1 MKPSC
6 LVLAAAGF
14 AAASAQAQL
23 VEPSSAPRLQRPAQ
37 PQDQAFAR
45 SFQPMPRPYMRNEA
59 VISDA
64 KLFSE
69 YRVDPKL
76 KAGLDLNPYF
86 SIETGY
92 QNLFSRGFHYPYPGS
107 PDELE
112 GALGSYG
119 SAGYAA
125 IKLTVPV
132 DDRLTTY
139 GKLGIAATGRLLH
152 DSRTTSVREGELG
165 PYANLGAR
173 YKLND
178 KASVSAQ
185 YEKFGDSAKKF
196 GNDSNASGTS
206 AKLHLGF

>member
-14 AAASAQAQL
+14 AASSAQAQL
-23 VEPSSAPRLQRPAQ
+23 VEPSNAPQLQRPTQA
-37 PQDQAFAR
+37 QDQAFAR
-45 SFQPMPRPYMRNEA
+45 SFQPMPRPYIRNED

-92 QNLFSRGFHYPYPGS
+92 QDLFTRGFHYAYPGS
-107 PDELE
+107 PSELE

-125 IKLTVPV
+125 VKLTVPV
-132 DDRLTTY
+132 DDRLTAY
-139 GKLGIAATGRLLH
+139 GKLGIAGTRRLLH
-152 DSRTTSVREGELG
+152 DSLTTSVWEGDIG
-165 PYANLGAR
+165 PYAHLGAK

-178 KASVSAQ
+178 KAAVSAQ

-196 GNDSNASGTS
+196 GNASNASGTS
-206 AKLHLGF
+206 TKLNLGF